1 MNNEIKATMPS
12 AGIMSGQSPKPV
24 YNIGDTVKFINYGYR
39 LEELRTD
46 ENNLSLMNGQQVI
59 EVEIKDVKTA
69 RVILE
74 YPVRNIYDE
83 QAKVTASQKLEDKEN
98 A

>member
-1 MNNEIKATMPS
+1 MINENKATMPTGS
-12 AGIMSGQSPKPV
+12 IMSGQSPKPI
-24 YNIGDTVKFINYGYR
+24 YNIGDTIKFVNYGYR

-46 ENNLSLMNGQQVI
+46 ENNLSLINGQQVI
-59 EVEIKDVKTA
+59 EAEIKDIKTA

-83 QAKVTASQKLEDKEN
+83 QAVEEN

>member
-12 AGIMSGQSPKPV
+12 ASVMSGPSPKLV
-24 YNIGDTVKFINYGYR
+24 YNIGDTIKFVNYGYR

-46 ENNLSLMNGQQVI
+46 ENNLSLINGQQVI

-83 QAKVTASQKLEDKEN
+83 QVEPKEN

>member
-12 AGIMSGQSPKPV
+12 ANLIGIQNQKQV
-24 YNIGDTVKFINYGYR
+24 YNIGDTIKLINYGYR
-39 LEELRTD
+39 LEELRVD
-46 ENNLSLMNGQQVI
+46 ENNLSLINGQQVI

-74 YPVRNIYDE
+74 YPVRNIYEEGNINKD
-83 QAKVTASQKLEDKEN
+83 N

>member
-1 MNNEIKATMPS
+1 MTNETKSTTL
-12 AGIMSGQSPKPV
+12 GQADVMTIPSPKKV
-24 YNIGDTVKFINYGYR
+24 YNIGDTIKLINYGYR
-39 LEELRTD
+39 LEELRGD
-46 ENNLSLMNGQQVI
+46 ENNLSLINGQQVI

-74 YPVRNIYDE
+74 YPVRNIYE
-83 QAKVTASQKLEDKEN
+83 EN